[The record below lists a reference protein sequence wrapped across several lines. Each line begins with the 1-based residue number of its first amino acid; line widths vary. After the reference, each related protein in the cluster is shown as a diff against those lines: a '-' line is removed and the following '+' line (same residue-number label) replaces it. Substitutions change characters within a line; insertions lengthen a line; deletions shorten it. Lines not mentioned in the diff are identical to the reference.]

1 MLSSHLLLALAWIGY
16 FVIHSL
22 MAHLRVKNWFRE
34 KMGPSFKFYRL
45 VYSISA
51 IVLLLPALYWQITIS
66 SPRLWPHAPLT
77 WIPAALLTVAG
88 LWGAVICL
96 KKYLVSPQ
104 GFNDLFFEGMKPEL
118 QVSGLHRIVR
128 HPLYLSTFIFL
139 GGMVLFFPYVSNL
152 MVFVLLIVYVL
163 LAIPLEEGKLVEL
176 YGEAYVRYREEVPS
190 LIPKLYNSRR
200 EARGGRRE
208 AGG

>member
-22 MAHLRVKNWFRE
+22 MAHMRVKNWFRE
-34 KMGPSFKFYRL
+34 KMGASFKFYRL

-51 IVLLLPALYWQITIS
+51 IVLLLPVLYWQVTIS
-66 SPRLWPHAPLT
+66 SPRLWHQAPLT
-77 WIPAALLTVAG
+77 RIPAALFTVAG
-88 LWGAVICL
+88 LWGAGICL

-128 HPLYLSTFIFL
+128 HPLYLSTFIVL
-139 GGMVLFFPYVSNL
+139 GGMVLFFPFVSNL
-152 MVFVLLIVYVL
+152 MAFVLLIVYVL
-163 LAIPLEEGKLVEL
+163 LAIPLEENKLVEL
-176 YGEAYVRYREEVPS
+176 YGEAYERYREEVPA
-190 LIPKLYNSRR
+190 LVPKLFNRKM
-200 EARGGRRE
+200 E

>member
-34 KMGPSFKFYRL
+34 KMGASFKFYRL

-51 IVLLLPALYWQITIS
+51 IVLLLPVLYWQITIS
-66 SPRLWPHAPLT
+66 SPRLWPQAPLT
-77 WIPAALLTVAG
+77 WILAALLTVTG

-139 GGMVLFFPYVSNL
+139 GGMVLFFPFVSNL
-152 MVFVLLIVYVL
+152 LAYVLLIVYVL
-163 LAIPLEEGKLVEL
+163 LAIPLEENKLVDL
-176 YGEAYVRYREEVPS
+176 YGEAYVRYRKEVPA
-190 LIPKLYNSRR
+190 LVPKLFNSIRQD
-200 EARGGRRE
+200 RG
-208 AGG
+208 